1 MGKNTKLLLIFLDE
15 TDVWGE
21 FPLYEAIV
29 RLLLQHG
36 IAGATVNQGIM
47 GYGFQQ
53 RVHHKR
59 LFGISDDRPVTIL
72 VVEEDEK
79 LRNVLPEIRSM
90 IGDSLMVVLDADV
103 LT

>member
-36 IAGATVNQGIM
+36 IAGATVNMGIM
-47 GYGFQQ
+47 GYGYQQ

-59 LFGISDDRPVTIL
+59 LFGISDDRPVTIM
-72 VVEEDEK
+72 VVEEEEK
-79 LRNVLPEIRSM
+79 LQKVLPEVRTM
-90 IGDSLMVVLDADV
+90 IDDSLMVIVDAEVLG
-103 LT
+103 